1 MTSPNATP
9 IAHTSSLP
17 DSSGSAP
24 RVSSPLNPS
33 STPTGS
39 TTPLALSSA
48 QLFSPPLHGPS
59 RVHSS
64 SDPGGDSL
72 GPSMTFASAFGEASS
87 SSLPDDFGEGL
98 KSTFRDRSRSP
109 ARGSGDHRMEPLP
122 VQGSTSPKL
131 DMLSS
136 WYGDNHVPRPW
147 QDLQKRK
154 KTVPHEQTLALDETR
169 KVCILISALRFSSTF
184 IDLKGLT
191 TSSLWLMGS
200 FLLFPG
206 SDTWVLFFRESL
218 EPLRPRSEL

>member
-9 IAHTSSLP
+9 IAQTSSLP
-17 DSSGSAP
+17 DSSGCAP

-39 TTPLALSSA
+39 RTPLASSSG
-48 QLFSPPLHGPS
+48 QLFSPPPHGPG

-72 GPSMTFASAFGEASS
+72 GPSMTFASAFGGASS

-109 ARGSGDHRMEPLP
+109 ARGSRDQRVELPP
-122 VQGSTSPKL
+122 VQESTSPRL

-136 WYGDNHVPRPW
+136 WYSDNHVPRPW
-147 QDLQKRK
+147 QDLPKRK

-169 KVCILISALRFSSTF
+169 KVCLFIAALQFSSTI

-191 TSSLWLMGS
+191 TSSL
-200 FLLFPG
+200 
-206 SDTWVLFFRESL
+206 
-218 EPLRPRSEL
+218 